1 MKSTTIISAS
11 ILGMFMMIPSLALA
25 EEVSTGASA
34 ITPPPAPPVTV
45 DGYSFG
51 ESHPQ
56 TPPGT
61 GMTGMEAPPKP
72 VLIRE
77 SPTRRTQEMMI
88 RESPTKQNSGAL
100 RDSASGQA
108 TGKRMMASGTPMSD
122 ERREKM
128 EARKEEMREKM
139 EERRSEML
147 ERMSTQMI
155 TKMKAAVE
163 RFTKLGDRVDSRI
176 AKMKEKGI
184 DTTTAVANMVVARA
198 KIAAASTAIAS
209 AESSIAAA
217 VAAIEETPT
226 GDGIK
231 NVRSSLQVARTA
243 IGEAHKALVA
253 SISSLRAN
261 VKSEAG
267 SPTTTVAQ

>member
-77 SPTRRTQEMMI
+77 SPT
-88 RESPTKQNSGAL
+88 KQNSGAL

-155 TKMKAAVE
+155 TKLKAAVE

-253 SISSLRAN
+253 AISSLRAN